1 LSSDPMLALAFFALA
16 LCAALLLGTAAK
28 DKRLYAIAIASSMIA
43 AVATALLL
51 GQGGSLGVFALGTA
65 VLSCLIAMCYIS
77 RSKPFTAMLLFLA
90 VVVVACIFYY
100 GDTVLVGMFGIG
112 SVCGL
117 LYRDF
122 MKHDHS
128 TKKKR
133 SVETNRDVVQ
143 ISLGIVV
150 FVLLMM
156 LDLPYA
162 IYAEFALIIAG
173 YAVNNLFAGRG
184 AGSAYERVLATLE
197 RSNTTYGIGAVYLA
211 VGTMLVIG
219 FVGSK
224 ALMLFGIATLFF
236 ADSAATIVG
245 MHFGRLH
252 LPHNKSKTLEGTL
265 AFFLVLAL
273 IGLPLIGVYAVP
285 LAAVLALI
293 ESAKSPLDDNL
304 RSGIA
309 IALLGIAM
317 RL

>member
-1 LSSDPMLALAFFALA
+1 MIALAFSALA
-16 LCAALLLGTAAK
+16 LCAALLLGTAVKAR
-28 DKRLYAIAIASSMIA
+28 RLYAIAIAASALA
-43 AVATALLL
+43 AVATSLLL
-51 GQGGSLGVFALGTA
+51 GQGVSLVVFAMGTA

-77 RSKPFTAMLLFLA
+77 RSRLFTAMLLFLA
-90 VVVVACIFYY
+90 AVVVACIYYY

-122 MKHDHS
+122 MKHDHNA
-128 TKKKR
+128 KKKR

-143 ISLGIVV
+143 IFLGLVV
-150 FVLLMM
+150 FALLMM

-162 IYAEFALIIAG
+162 IYAVFALIIAG

-184 AGSAYERVLATLE
+184 ARSTYERMLAALE

-219 FVGSK
+219 FVGIK

-236 ADSAATIVG
+236 ADSTATIVG
-245 MHFGRLH
+245 MHLGRLR
-252 LPHNKSKTLEGTL
+252 LPHNRSKTLEGTL

-285 LAAVLALI
+285 LAAALALI
-293 ESAKSPLDDNL
+293 ESVKSPLDDNL

-309 IALLGIAM
+309 VALLGLAI